1 MNEGMNAKEFTREE
15 IREIAEETLRAIG
28 VEKGELS
35 EEEREVVRKA
45 VVEWQGR
52 KKKMN
57 EGK

>member
-1 MNEGMNAKEFTREE
+1 MMNEGMQVKEFTREE

-35 EEEREVVRKA
+35 EEEREVIRKVA
-45 VVEWQGR
+45 EEWRRR
-52 KKKMN
+52 KKWN

>member
-1 MNEGMNAKEFTREE
+1 MNEGTKAKAFTREE

-35 EEEREVVRKA
+35 DEEREVVRKA
-45 VVEWQGR
+45 VEEWRGM
-52 KKKMN
+52 KKWN